1 MPDVRRKRRGQAAR
15 AAIVRIY
22 EIRRPLGR
30 LHREPVY
37 QLRRLADAAQRDVRG
52 LRRLRDDDGVQLM
65 GKRRSKNS
73 RKKSRRKINARS
85 KSAFVGVAVGRIAK
99 NHYGFIIVQSPAAT
113 PS

>member
-1 MPDVRRKRRGQAAR
+1 
-15 AAIVRIY
+15 
-22 EIRRPLGR
+22 
-30 LHREPVY
+30 
-37 QLRRLADAAQRDVRG
+37 
-52 LRRLRDDDGVQLM
+52 M